1 MGVNIESIKT
11 KSCCYKV
18 CICDHYLDKYQKFYN
33 KKYNINNNINNL
45 NTFEIKD
52 KINSLSPENFEELNK
67 NKLKKIFLDK
77 HVSSITNSS
86 KSDLSTMKT
95 IQLQSYIRGYLLR
108 KKVLQLIIFNKLNN
122 VKTIKEKESEDQN
135 IDIEDNLVLSLSMN
149 GTIFTG
155 DNSCKSSKSI
165 INKLSSNRELSRFLI
180 NKNITSFNL
189 KSKNNIKY
197 KYFGFLK
204 IKNNNKQSYVSTSGI
219 VKNSS
224 INDARIK
231 TGFGKLIFND
241 NSIFKCHFHENKA
254 NGIGQYIDKV
264 NNEEFIGEYKSN
276 IPIGYGIY
284 NNIIAERKCMGYFK
298 LNGLNG
304 IGIEES
310 IEDGYTYY
318 GEFDKNRKH
327 GYGTLQW
334 KEGITYEGQFY
345 RNQMNGYA
353 IIKYP
358 GNKFYKGQ
366 INNGKMEGFGEFIWG
381 REKKYCGYYKNDKRN
396 GFGIFLWN
404 IPIIQSEQDYYYFE
418 NIKGYIG
425 FWSDGNM
432 NGVGV
437 KISEAKIKYGIWKNG
452 IKMEWIEEEKKI
464 KNYLPQNQKKYLKI
478 ILAKKDKLLNLLRFC
493 AINDDDNSIDE
504 IEFEIN

>member
-1 MGVNIESIKT
+1 
-11 KSCCYKV
+11 
-18 CICDHYLDKYQKFYN
+18 
-33 KKYNINNNINNL
+33 
-45 NTFEIKD
+45 
-52 KINSLSPENFEELNK
+52 
-67 NKLKKIFLDK
+67 
-77 HVSSITNSS
+77 
-86 KSDLSTMKT
+86 
-95 IQLQSYIRGYLLR
+95 
-108 KKVLQLIIFNKLNN
+108 
-122 VKTIKEKESEDQN
+122 
-135 IDIEDNLVLSLSMN
+135 
-149 GTIFTG
+149 
-155 DNSCKSSKSI
+155 
-165 INKLSSNRELSRFLI
+165 
-180 NKNITSFNL
+180 
-189 KSKNNIKY
+189 
-197 KYFGFLK
+197 
-204 IKNNNKQSYVSTSGI
+204 
-219 VKNSS
+219 
-224 INDARIK
+224 
-231 TGFGKLIFND
+231 
-241 NSIFKCHFHENKA
+241 
-254 NGIGQYIDKV
+254 
-264 NNEEFIGEYKSN
+264 
-276 IPIGYGIY
+276 
-284 NNIIAERKCMGYFK
+284 
-298 LNGLNG
+298 
-304 IGIEES
+304 
-310 IEDGYTYY
+310 
-318 GEFDKNRKH
+318 
-327 GYGTLQW
+327 
-334 KEGITYEGQFY
+334 
-345 RNQMNGYA
+345 MNGYA